1 MVYAVRMVGLAL
13 TLALLASSA
22 QAREKKDE
30 KKVKILGS
38 TAHPTGLVVEVTDL
52 KYTPDGFLRISW
64 RYRNPKDKA
73 IKAFAGSAPGTQVNQ
88 NDYWLMIRRT
98 SYVDPSTKQKHS
110 VLAVKGART
119 PYEASGLFA
128 GV

>member
-30 KKVKILGS
+30 KKVKTLGS
-38 TAHPTGLVVEVTDL
+38 TGRVPNGAGRGKIAT
-52 KYTPDGFLRISW
+52 ISSASAGAVG
-64 RYRNPKDKA
+64 NPKDKA
-73 IKAFAGSAPGTQVNQ
+73 IKAFAGSAQGTPVNQ
-88 NDYWLMIRRT
+88 NDYWLMIESDQLRR
-98 SYVDPSTKQKHS
+98 S
-110 VLAVKGART
+110 VYQAKAQRVSSQGRRDLPPCPPAFL
-119 PYEASGLFA
+119 P